1 MIEKKVTDNGIT
13 VIFDSIDNISTCSLG
28 VFVRTGS
35 KDELPDEDGISH
47 VLEHMMF
54 KGTEKRNYFEISEEV
69 DYLGASINAHTSKE
83 ETVYYINSLSEY
95 INKSSDILFDIVT
108 NSLFSEKELEKEKDV
123 IIEEIKMYEDMPD
136 DLVFELNYR
145 DAIKGNLG
153 KNIIGTEE
161 SVKSFTSTKINQ
173 YYSERYTK
181 DNIVIVISGKFD
193 KQEIIDNIEKYFGK
207 LKDNAIQK
215 YATIPFEFNVG
226 NSKHE
231 KDIKQV
237 NICITHKG
245 LSYMDE
251 KRFYFDI
258 VSNIMGGSMSSR
270 LFQEIREEQ
279 GLAYS
284 VYTYSQAY
292 KEGGVVSTYIGT
304 SKESYEKAVEI
315 TLKEFTKLR
324 ENGILTKELDKA
336 KNKFLSKIAFSM
348 ENPRSRMSIL
358 GNYYLRNKVI
368 FEVEEVKK
376 EIMSLEENEINQF
389 LKDKF
394 MGNNITVLGNI

>member
-376 EIMSLEENEINQF
+376 EIMSLEENVINQF

-394 MGNNITVLGNI
+394 TGNNITVLGNV

>member
-270 LFQEIREEQ
+270 LFQEIREEK

-292 KEGGVVSTYIGT
+292 KEGGVISTYIGT

-376 EIMSLEENEINQF
+376 EIMSLEENVINQF

>member
-270 LFQEIREEQ
+270 LFQEIREEK

-292 KEGGVVSTYIGT
+292 KEGGVISTYIGT

-376 EIMSLEENEINQF
+376 EIMSLEENVINQF

-394 MGNNITVLGNI
+394 TGNNITVLGNV

>member
-123 IIEEIKMYEDMPD
+123 TIEEIKMYEDMPD

-270 LFQEIREEQ
+270 LFQEIREEK

-292 KEGGVVSTYIGT
+292 KEGGVISTYIGT

>member
-1 MIEKKVTDNGIT
+1 MIEEKVTDNGIT
-13 VIFDSIDNISTCSLG
+13 VIFDNIDNISTCSLG

-69 DYLGASINAHTSKE
+69 DYLGARINAHTSKE

-270 LFQEIREEQ
+270 LFQEIREEK

-292 KEGGVVSTYIGT
+292 KEGGVISTYIGT

>member
-1 MIEKKVTDNGIT
+1 MIEEKVTDNGIT
-13 VIFDSIDNISTCSLG
+13 VIFDNIDNISTCSLG

-270 LFQEIREEQ
+270 LFQEIREEK

-292 KEGGVVSTYIGT
+292 KEGGVISTYIGT

>member
-1 MIEKKVTDNGIT
+1 M
-13 VIFDSIDNISTCSLG
+13 
-28 VFVRTGS
+28 
-35 KDELPDEDGISH
+35 
-47 VLEHMMF
+47 
-54 KGTEKRNYFEISEEV
+54 
-69 DYLGASINAHTSKE
+69 
-83 ETVYYINSLSEY
+83 
-95 INKSSDILFDIVT
+95 
-108 NSLFSEKELEKEKDV
+108 
-123 IIEEIKMYEDMPD
+123 
-136 DLVFELNYR
+136 
-145 DAIKGNLG
+145 
-153 KNIIGTEE
+153 
-161 SVKSFTSTKINQ
+161 
-173 YYSERYTK
+173 
-181 DNIVIVISGKFD
+181 
-193 KQEIIDNIEKYFGK
+193 
-207 LKDNAIQK
+207 
-215 YATIPFEFNVG
+215 
-226 NSKHE
+226 
-231 KDIKQV
+231 

-270 LFQEIREEQ
+270 LFQEIREEK

-292 KEGGVVSTYIGT
+292 KEGGVISTYIGT

>member
-161 SVKSFTSTKINQ
+161 SVKSFSSTKISQ
-173 YYSERYTK
+173 YYNERYTK

-207 LKDNAIQK
+207 LKDNAVQK

-270 LFQEIREEQ
+270 LFQEIREEK

-292 KEGGVVSTYIGT
+292 KEGGVISTYIGT

>member
-207 LKDNAIQK
+207 LKDNAVQK

-270 LFQEIREEQ
+270 LFQEIREEK

-292 KEGGVVSTYIGT
+292 KEGGVISTYIGT

>member
-1 MIEKKVTDNGIT
+1 MIEEKVTDNGIT
-13 VIFDSIDNISTCSLG
+13 VIFDNIDNISTCSLG

-69 DYLGASINAHTSKE
+69 DYLGASINAHTSKA

-270 LFQEIREEQ
+270 LFQEIREEK

-292 KEGGVVSTYIGT
+292 KEGGVISTYIGT

>member
-161 SVKSFTSTKINQ
+161 SVKSFTSTKISQ
-173 YYSERYTK
+173 YYNERYTK

-207 LKDNAIQK
+207 LKDNAVQK

-237 NICITHKG
+237 NICITHNG

-368 FEVEEVKK
+368 FEVEVVKK

>member
-161 SVKSFTSTKINQ
+161 SVKSFTSTKISQ
-173 YYSERYTK
+173 YYNERYTK

-270 LFQEIREEQ
+270 LFQEIREEK

-292 KEGGVVSTYIGT
+292 KEGGVISTYIGT

-376 EIMSLEENEINQF
+376 EIMSLEENVINQF

-394 MGNNITVLGNI
+394 TGNNITVLGNV